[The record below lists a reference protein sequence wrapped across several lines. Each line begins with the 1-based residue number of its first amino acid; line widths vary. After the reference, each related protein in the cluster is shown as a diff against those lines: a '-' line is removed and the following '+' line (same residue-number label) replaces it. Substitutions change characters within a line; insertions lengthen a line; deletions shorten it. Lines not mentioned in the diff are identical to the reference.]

1 MLRSLNFTILQTCN
15 LLSLSSMIS
24 KINTQLNK
32 EMSVH
37 PLVIIHFDSFER
49 KVMNNLPRLP
59 RIFIRNWVPACY
71 SCGWF
76 YPAAV
81 SRPGGWIWP
90 SRVPAAGYKLRLTPS
105 YGWLEFRLLDMGCRR
120 FRPTVDLS
128 YGSWIRVTADYI
140 LRLTRVSAPGY
151 DLRQIPSCDWLQVAA
166 DSILQLTRVRR
177 LDTTCDWPML

>member
-76 YPAAV
+76 YPAA
-81 SRPGGWIWP
+81 
-90 SRVPAAGYKLRLTPS
+90 GYELRLSRGPVAEYDQVEFRRLDTS
-105 YGWLEFRLLDMGCRR
+105 YGWLH
-120 FRPTVDLS
+120 P
-128 YGSWIRVTADYI
+128 TADSS
-140 LRLTRVSAPGY
+140 SACW
-151 DLRQIPSCDWLQVAA
+151 IWVAA
-166 DSILQLTRVRR
+166 DSVPRLTWVTAAGYELQLT
-177 LDTTCDWPML
+177 TSYG